1 MKFPL
6 KAFFSVLASA
16 ALCVPVFAGE
26 PGGVVRFVEAD
37 AVRVAQ
43 FDASEP
49 GSIAQVGHH
58 AAACGCE
65 VAPAPVCGCEPVC
78 AAPSSCGGGHCGH
91 RGRHHGILH
100 MLGLHNCHHNDS
112 CCSTPACAEPAC
124 GCEVEAA
131 CGCEPTCEAP
141 ACAAP
146 APACGCEPTC
156 AVAPSCGSCS
166 GHRHCGHRRSLL
178 DVLFSCKHRGGCC
191 GAPSCCE
198 EPACGCEVE
207 AACGCEPTC
216 AAAPACADSC
226 SGGHCGHGGRH
237 HCCHRPILSLLGLH
251 RCGGHGHSGCCA
263 EVACAAPVCGVEPN
277 CGAATYASPEYAS
290 PAYAEPNSA
299 PAAMPMPQIEPEP
312 RLAPEPALQDVP
324 PAPPSPSDMPAGGAD
339 VSSSRSKWYS
349 VK

>member
-26 PGGVVRFVEAD
+26 PGGVVRFVDAD
-37 AVRVAQ
+37 AVSVAEVGAVSAAQ

-49 GSIAQVGHH
+49 AIIAQVGHH

-65 VAPAPVCGCEPVC
+65 TYPACGCDVAPAPACGCEPVC
-78 AAPSSCGGGHCGH
+78 AAPSSCAGSGCGH
-91 RGRHHGILH
+91 HRHRSILNL
-100 MLGLHNCHHNDS
+100 LGLHNCRHGQT

-131 CGCEPTCEAP
+131 CGCET

-146 APACGCEPTC
+146 AYAAPACGCETAC
-156 AVAPSCGSCS
+156 AAPACGSSCS
-166 GHRHCGHRRSLL
+166 GHRQCGHHRSLL

-191 GAPSCCE
+191 AAPSCCE
-198 EPACGCEVE
+198 EPVCGCDVAAPACGCETAC
-207 AACGCEPTC
+207 AAPTC
-216 AAAPACADSC
+216 ASSC
-226 SGGHCGHGGRH
+226 SGSYGGRH
-237 HCCHRPILSLLGLH
+237 RCCHRPILSLLGLH
-251 RCGGHGHSGCCA
+251 HCGHGASGCCA

-277 CGAATYASPEYAS
+277 CAADYASPSYAAPV
-290 PAYAEPNSA
+290 PAV
-299 PAAMPMPQIEPEP
+299 MPMPTIEPTPAAPQIEEG
-312 RLAPEPALQDVP
+312 P
-324 PAPPSPSDMPAGGAD
+324 PAPPASPSDQPGGAD